1 MDIRN
6 QMSTLIQ
13 LSLVDNQLSPAEKR
27 MIYTLAEANKIPKA
41 EIDNLFEELLGKKEH
56 ELPPIENLSDDDKF
70 EYLYHLIQLM
80 KVDKKVYLSEI
91 RFCEELAQRLGYKKK
106 VVSALSSRVFG
117 DPALGDD
124 KEKLLSIIKKHKL
137 I

>member
-13 LSLVDNQLSPAEKR
+13 LSLVDNLLSPAEKR

-56 ELPPIENLSDDDKF
+56 ELPPTENLSDDDKF